1 MTSNDVVR
9 VEIGGREYAV
19 ISGRLEAIGRENG
32 EMRKELR
39 EMHAEIRQM
48 SEELHM
54 LAVRVNGINDRIED
68 MKFYVSLAFGA
79 LAVFVGAFAIV
90 PIVGKIWEKLTKPP
104 MTEERI
110 ARMID
115 EGISR
120 AMSARS

>member
-54 LAVRVNGINDRIED
+54 LAVRVNGINDRIDD
-68 MKFYVSLAFGA
+68 MKFYVSLTFGA
-79 LAVFVGAFAIV
+79 LALFVGAFAIV

>member
-32 EMRKELR
+32 EMRKEVR
-39 EMHAEIRQM
+39 EIHAEIRAM

-54 LAVRVNGINDRIED
+54 LAVRVNGINDRIDD
-68 MKFYVSLAFGA
+68 MKFYVSLTFGA